1 MLELLGE
8 NENENTPRNRN
19 WQEFSENN
27 INSYRNILTTWQLG
41 YIQFKLQK
49 NFHSPNRQPT
59 EREKKLNNSIYP
71 ECRPKIPQNLK
82 HTFPVGEWIHE
93 PNGQFWK
100 FLKEQ
105 PQMAS
110 EYLEMLSR
118 TSPSVILK
126 LKLPSDFISIQPE
139 QLLSRKQ
146 TIIGSGKK
154 AGKELEWWL
163 RGWEHSLLF

>member
-1 MLELLGE
+1 MKMKIL
-8 NENENTPRNRN
+8 
-19 WQEFSENN
+19 QETGTGKNF
-27 INSYRNILTTWQLG
+27 LKTTLIATEISWQLDNWVTFNLNCKKTS
-41 YIQFKLQK
+41 IHQIDSLQ
-49 NFHSPNRQPT
+49 NGR
-59 EREKKLNNSIYP
+59 KLNNSIYP

-100 FLKEQ
+100 FLKDQ
-105 PQMAS
+105 PQTAS

-118 TSPSVILK
+118 TLPSVILK

-154 AGKELEWWL
+154 AGKELERWL